1 MLRIHLLNLVDISST
16 LCFSV
21 VVRENFLSENQIQ
34 AVYEVKKK
42 KPTFEF
48 EIVRFV
54 FLCL

>member
-21 VVRENFLSENQIQ
+21 VVRENFHSENQIQ